1 MAPERVLLLRFVVKE
16 LLLSSPS
23 PETLLKNFC
32 PNSQR
37 KMFPNT
43 NLYLKG
49 SQIQITYIWKSMKCK
64 QTTDCKQT
72 VGLRAIC
79 NNYSKNFN
87 CF

>member
-1 MAPERVLLLRFVVKE
+1 MTRAIFTREAMPPERVLLLEFVVKE

-49 SQIQITYIWKSMKCK
+49 LQIQITYGN
-64 QTTDCKQT
+64 QN
-72 VGLRAIC
+72 L
-79 NNYSKNFN
+79 
-87 CF
+87 